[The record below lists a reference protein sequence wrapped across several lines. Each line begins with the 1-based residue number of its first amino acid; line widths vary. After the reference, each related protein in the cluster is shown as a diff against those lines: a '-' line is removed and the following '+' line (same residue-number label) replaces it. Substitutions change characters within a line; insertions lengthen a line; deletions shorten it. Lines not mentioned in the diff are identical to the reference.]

1 MSRGQK
7 VSIVLGSF
15 FLFIIIVVLASGG
28 SSTVKQVEESAET
41 PGVQET
47 GISTVKESKK
57 ETDSPIQST
66 ADAPEETPPLVIEQP
81 ELARTPAETTPQPV
95 IEEEVQQ
102 EPEPI
107 IETPEPEPPP
117 TEPSDD
123 YVQVGLYQLLLESE
137 NTAAYDRSQ
146 YGNHKSDICKDA
158 TIDPYTSLVI
168 TSCDVDHVVALAE
181 ANESGAWE
189 WDASQKKMF
198 SQDSMNHL
206 ATLACVNRSK
216 GARDIAEWSDVWIT
230 KSQACGG
237 GYSVTSEGRCLLATI
252 TLEVKAKWNLSVD
265 DNEVEALKECV

>member
-1 MSRGQK
+1 MGKGQK
-7 VSIVLGSF
+7 ISIVLGSF
-15 FLFIIIVVLASGG
+15 FLFLIIVVLASGG
-28 SSTVKQVEESAET
+28 SSTVKQAEESEET
-41 PGVQET
+41 SGVQET
-47 GISTVKESKK
+47 ETSAVKESEK
-57 ETDSPIQST
+57 EIDSPPQST
-66 ADAPEETPPLVIEQP
+66 SGALEETPAPVIEQP
-81 ELARTPAETTPQPV
+81 EPARTPKETTPKPV
-95 IEEEVQQ
+95 TEEVQP

-107 IETPEPEPPP
+107 LTAPELEPLP
-117 TEPSDD
+117 TETSGD
-123 YVQVGLYQLLLESE
+123 YVQIGSYQLLLEAE
-137 NTAAYDRSQ
+137 NVAAYDRSQ

-158 TIDPYTSLVI
+158 TIDPYTNLAI

-189 WDASQKKMF
+189 WDASRKKMF

-237 GYSVTSEGRCLLATI
+237 GYTVTSEGRCLLATI

-265 DNEVEALKECV
+265 NDEAEVLKRCV

>member
-1 MSRGQK
+1 MSKGQK
-7 VSIVLGSF
+7 ISIVLGSF
-15 FLFIIIVVLASGG
+15 LLFMIIAVLVNGS
-28 SSTVKQVEESAET
+28 SSTVKQTEESAET

-47 GISTVKESKK
+47 GISTIKESKK
-57 ETDSPIQST
+57 ETDSPTQLT
-66 ADAPEETPPLVIEQP
+66 ADASEETPPLVIEQP
-81 ELARTPAETTPQPV
+81 EPARTPAETTPQPV

-102 EPEPI
+102 EPDLI
-107 IETPEPEPPP
+107 IETPEPESPS
-117 TEPSDD
+117 TESDD
-123 YVQVGLYQLLLESE
+123 NYVQIDSYRLLLESE
-137 NTAAYDRSQ
+137 NTVAYDRSQ

-158 TIDPYTSLVI
+158 TVDPYTSLVI

-216 GARDIAEWSDVWIT
+216 GARDIAEWSDVWII

-252 TLEVKAKWNLSVD
+252 TLKIKAKWNLSVD
-265 DNEVEALKECV
+265 NDEAEALKGCV